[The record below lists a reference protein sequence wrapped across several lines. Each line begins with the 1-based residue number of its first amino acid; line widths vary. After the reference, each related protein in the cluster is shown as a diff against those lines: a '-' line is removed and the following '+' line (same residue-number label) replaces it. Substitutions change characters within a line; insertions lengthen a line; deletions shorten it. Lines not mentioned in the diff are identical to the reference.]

1 MGSAIQT
8 IDLICDQ
15 NDFESL
21 LATIKTITPPWKYFA
36 FQRLTGG
43 VNNTLFK
50 LTKKESDMDVNETG
64 EALLIRLYGGSS
76 GTLVDREWEL
86 DCHTILF
93 EHGLAPRII
102 CRFNN
107 GYAYGFVPGKVCSPS
122 DLALEPVWRGV
133 ARRMA
138 EWHATLP
145 LDYPPRQNMWVVL
158 SKWLSALPNSTEE
171 EKELLRRLGIEG
183 GLMQSMFC
191 KTYVEG
197 MPELVFTH
205 CDLLAGN
212 IIIRPRDS
220 QGGSSEDVEKV
231 DFIDFEYAMA
241 APAAFDIASHF
252 SEWAGYECDYTLLPS
267 QSLRRRF
274 LTEYTSTY
282 NSLRN
287 PENGM
292 IDLDEMCAEV
302 DKFRGVPGYV
312 WGVAALVQAQVSST
326 DFDFKSYADL
336 RIQEY
341 LDYKAEKFGTREK
354 EGKELPFRERCW
366 AREN

>member
-1 MGSAIQT
+1 MQ
-8 IDLICDQ
+8 
-15 NDFESL
+15 
-21 LATIKTITPPWKYFA
+21 
-36 FQRLTGG
+36 
-43 VNNTLFK
+43 LFK
-50 LTKKESDMDVNETG
+50 LTKKESDSDEKENG
-64 EALLIRLYGGSS
+64 EALLIRIYGGSS
-76 GTLVDREWEL
+76 GTLVDRGWEL

-102 CRFNN
+102 GRFKN

-122 DLALEPVWRGV
+122 DLADEPVWRGV

-145 LDYPPRQNMWVVL
+145 LEYPPRQNMWKVL
-158 SKWLSALPNSTEE
+158 EKWISALPTSTEE
-171 EKELLRRLGIEG
+171 GKKKVDQLRFEG

-191 KTYVEG
+191 KTYVHG

-212 IIIRPRDS
+212 IVIRPKGD
-220 QGGSSEDVEKV
+220 QGGSPEAVEQV

-252 SEWAGYECDYTLLPS
+252 SEWAGFECDYTLLPS
-267 QSLRRRF
+267 RSLRRRF

-282 NSLRN
+282 NNLRN
-287 PENGM
+287 PENDT

-312 WGVAALVQAQVSST
+312 WGLAALVQAQVSKS
-326 DFDFKSYADL
+326 DFDFNSYADL

-354 EGKELPFRERCW
+354 DGKKMPLRERCW
-366 AREN
+366 ARDN